1 MSSRMLRRL
10 DPSSEL
16 ELLAEVSQLVTQ
28 FDMQRV
34 LGRVIRLVANAVG
47 ATQAHLFLHPNYE
60 LDWRNI
66 FQTDRLDPDTIF
78 TASVGGLDS
87 GLPGLAAQER
97 KGLLVR
103 DTMMDDRRYVFGN
116 ELGDGQ
122 SALAVPLI
130 CNQDMM
136 AVLLLLHPKPEHFT
150 ENHLRLVQI
159 AMNQASVAVHNAR
172 LENHVRSGRH
182 QFQAVLHAVNNPMLV
197 LDRSGIVQMMNAAAN
212 RYFTEAQM
220 GLQIGRNLY
229 DVVQGDSAFTKI
241 LNIIADPPSG
251 ETHWLFKTHSEQR
264 NLHFDVLMSEW
275 ENPMQGESGFVVM
288 MHDVTTLIELDRF
301 KNDMLRMAS
310 HDLRS
315 PLALITG
322 YCDVIEMDL
331 PPDMPNLLQYLDAVR
346 RTTTR
351 MDNLLTDLLRIER
364 IQSSPLELHQP
375 IVMETLLTTIMENS
389 QPGASQKNQQL
400 LTDFHDLP
408 EKIIADPIMI
418 REAMENLV
426 SNAIKYTPDNGQIIV
441 RVFSRETALY
451 FVVEDNGVGIG
462 PEHLPKLFTSFYR
475 AKQAGTEHIDGTGVG
490 LSLVKTV
497 VERHQGKVWVESEV
511 GVGSQFGFWLPL
523 STS

>member
-10 DPSSEL
+10 DPSSDL
-16 ELLAEVSQLVTQ
+16 ELLAEVAQLLTQ

-34 LGRVIRLVANAVG
+34 LGRVIRLIANAVG
-47 ATQAHLFLHPNYE
+47 ASRAHLFLHPNYE

-87 GLPGLAAQER
+87 GLPGLAVEER
-97 KGLLVR
+97 SGILVR
-103 DTMMDDRRYVFGN
+103 DVMMDDRRYVFGS
-116 ELGDGQ
+116 ELRDAQ

-130 CNQDMM
+130 CNQDLM

-150 ENHLRLVQI
+150 DNHFRLVQI

-197 LDRSGIVQMMNAAAN
+197 LNREGQVQMMNAAAE
-212 RYFTEAQM
+212 RYFAAAEIRPK
-220 GLQIGRNLY
+220 LGRKL
-229 DVVQGDSAFTKI
+229 VETVQDDTAFNRI
-241 LNIIADPPSG
+241 IDIIATPPSG
-251 ETHWLFKTHSEQR
+251 EDHWLFKAHSEQR
-264 NLHFDVLMSEW
+264 NLHFDVLMSVW

-331 PPDMPNLLQYLDAVR
+331 PPDMPQLLGYLEAVR

-351 MDNLLTDLLRIER
+351 VDNLLTDLLRIER
-364 IQSSPLELHQP
+364 IQSSPLELYQP
-375 IVMETLLTTIMENS
+375 INVEAMLATIIENS
-389 QPGASQKNQQL
+389 LPGANQKQQQL
-400 LTDFHDLP
+400 LMDFHDLP
-408 EKIIADPIMI
+408 EQIVADPIMI
-418 REAMENLV
+418 REAMENFV
-426 SNAIKYTPDNGQIIV
+426 SNAVKYTPDAGQIIV
-441 RVFSRETALY
+441 RAFARGTAFY

-462 PEHLPKLFTSFYR
+462 EEHLPKLFTSFYR

-497 VERHQGKVWVESEV
+497 VERHQGKVWVESQV
-511 GVGSQFGFWLPL
+511 GIGSQFGFWLPL
-523 STS
+523 SS

>member
-34 LGRVIRLVANAVG
+34 LGKVIRLVANAVG
-47 ATQAHLFLHPNYE
+47 ATRAHLFLHPNYE

-66 FQTDRLDPDTIF
+66 FQTDRLDPDTVF
-78 TASVGGLDS
+78 SASVGGLES

-103 DTMMDDRRYVFGN
+103 DAMMDDRRYAFGD
-116 ELGDGQ
+116 ELRDGQ

-150 ENHLRLVQI
+150 DNHLRLVQI

-172 LENHVRSGRH
+172 LENHVRSGKH

-197 LDRSGIVQMMNAAAN
+197 LDRSGIIQMMNAAAN
-212 RYFTEAQM
+212 RYFTEART

-229 DVVQGDSAFTKI
+229 DFAQGDSAFTKI
-241 LNIIADPPSG
+241 LDIIAYPPSG
-251 ETHWLFKTHSEQR
+251 ETHWLFKAHSEQR

-275 ENPMQGESGFVVM
+275 ENPIQGESGYVVM
-288 MHDVTTLIELDRF
+288 MHDVTNLIELDRF

-331 PPDMPNLLQYLDAVR
+331 PPDMPNLLGYLDAVR

-375 IVMETLLTTIMENS
+375 IVLATLLATIMEHS

-408 EKIIADPIMI
+408 EQIIADPIMI

-451 FVVEDNGVGIG
+451 FVVEDNGMGIG

>member
-1 MSSRMLRRL
+1 MTSRMLRRL

-34 LGRVIRLVANAVG
+34 LGRVIRLVANNVG

-78 TASVGGLDS
+78 SASVGGIDS

-103 DTMMDDRRYVFGN
+103 DTMMDDRRYVFGDEMRN
-116 ELGDGQ
+116 AQ

-136 AVLLLLHPKPEHFT
+136 AVVLLLHPRPEHFT

-172 LENHVRSGRH
+172 LENHVLSGRQ

-197 LDRSGIVQMMNAAAN
+197 LDRQGNIQMMNASAN
-212 RYFTEAQM
+212 RFFAEADIRR
-220 GLQIGRNLY
+220 QIGRNLY
-229 DVVQGDSAFTKI
+229 DIAQGDSAFTKI
-241 LNIIADPPSG
+241 LSIIADPPAH
-251 ETHWLFKTHSEQR
+251 EDHWLFKAHSEQR

-275 ENPMQGESGFVVM
+275 ENPMQGESGYVVM

-331 PPDMPNLLQYLDAVR
+331 PLDIPNLHQYLDAVR

-364 IQSSPLELHQP
+364 FQSSPVELYQP
-375 IVMETLLTTIMENS
+375 IVVESLLATIIEHTL
-389 QPGASQKNQQL
+389 PGAAQKNQQL
-400 LTDFHDLP
+400 MTDFHDLP
-408 EKIIADPIMI
+408 EHIVADPVMI

-426 SNAIKYTPDNGQIIV
+426 SNAVKYTPDNGQILV
-441 RVFSRETALY
+441 RAFRRETSFY
-451 FVVEDNGVGIG
+451 FVVEDNGIGIG
-462 PEHLPKLFTSFYR
+462 PEHMPKLFTSFYR

-523 STS
+523 A

>member
-10 DPSSEL
+10 DPSSDL
-16 ELLAEVSQLVTQ
+16 ELLAEVSQLLTN

-34 LGRVIRLVANAVG
+34 LGRVIRLIANAVG
-47 ATQAHLFLHPNYE
+47 ANRAHLFLHPNYE

-78 TASVGGLDS
+78 SASVGGLDS

-97 KGLLVR
+97 SGLLVR
-103 DTMMDDRRYVFGN
+103 DVMMDDHRYTFGN
-116 ELGDGQ
+116 ELRDAQ

-150 ENHLRLVQI
+150 DNHLRLVQI
-159 AMNQASVAVHNAR
+159 TMNQASVAVHNAR

-197 LDRSGIVQMMNAAAN
+197 LDREGSVQMMNAAAE
-212 RYFTEAQM
+212 RYFAEAKI
-220 GLQIGRNLY
+220 GLKIGRQLV
-229 DVVQGDSAFTKI
+229 DTVQDDSAFTRI
-241 LNIIADPPSG
+241 LNIIDEPPRG
-251 ETHWLFKTHSEQR
+251 ESRWLFKAHSEQR

-331 PPDMPNLLQYLDAVR
+331 PPGIPNLLGYLEAVR

-364 IQSSPLELHQP
+364 IQSSPMELYEP
-375 IVMETLLTTIMENS
+375 IVITNLLSTVIEHTEPS
-389 QPGASQKNQQL
+389 AAQKGQSL
-400 LTDFHDLP
+400 TTDFHDLP
-408 EKIIADPIMI
+408 EFLLADTVMI
-418 REAMENLV
+418 REAMENLI

-441 RVFSRETALY
+441 SAFSRGTAFY

-497 VERHQGKVWVESEV
+497 IERHQGKVWVESEV

-523 STS
+523 PS

>member
-34 LGRVIRLVANAVG
+34 LGRVIRLVANNVG
-47 ATQAHLFLHPNYE
+47 ATRAHLFLHPSYE

-78 TASVGGLDS
+78 SASVGGIDS

-103 DTMMDDRRYVFGN
+103 DTMMDDRRYAFGDEMRN
-116 ELGDGQ
+116 GQ

-136 AVLLLLHPKPEHFT
+136 AVVLLLHPKPEHFT
-150 ENHLRLVQI
+150 DNHLRLVQI

-172 LENHVRSGRH
+172 LENHVRSGRQ

-197 LDRSGIVQMMNAAAN
+197 LDRQGNIQMMNDAAN
-212 RYFTEAQM
+212 RFFGDTDIRQ
-220 GLQIGRNLY
+220 QIGRNLY
-229 DVVQGDSAFTKI
+229 DIAQGDTAFTKI
-241 LNIIADPPSG
+241 LNIIADPPAG
-251 ETHWLFKTHSEQR
+251 KDHWLFKAHSEQR

-275 ENPMQGESGFVVM
+275 ENPMQGESGYVVM

-331 PPDMPNLLQYLDAVR
+331 PPDIPNLHQYLDAVR

-364 IQSSPLELHQP
+364 IQSSPLELYQP
-375 IVMETLLTTIMENS
+375 ILVESLLGTIIEHTL
-389 QPGASQKNQQL
+389 PGATQKNQQL

-408 EKIIADPIMI
+408 ERIVVDPVMI

-426 SNAIKYTPDNGQIIV
+426 SNAVKYTPDNGQILV
-441 RVFSRETALY
+441 RAFRRETAFY
-451 FVVEDNGVGIG
+451 FVVEDNGLGIG

-523 STS
+523 T

>member
-10 DPSSEL
+10 DPSSDL
-16 ELLAEVSQLVTQ
+16 ELIAEVSQLVTQ

-34 LGRVIRLVANAVG
+34 LGKVIRLVANAVG
-47 ATQAHLFLHPNYE
+47 ATRAHLFLHPTYE

-78 TASVGGLDS
+78 SASVGGLDS

-103 DTMMDDRRYVFGN
+103 DVMMDDRRYAFGK
-116 ELGDGQ
+116 ELRDDQ

-136 AVLLLLHPKPEHFT
+136 AVLMLLHPKPEHFT
-150 ENHLRLVQI
+150 DKHLQIVQI
-159 AMNQASVAVHNAR
+159 TMNQASVAVHNAR

-197 LDRSGIVQMMNAAAN
+197 LDRNGNVQMMNDAAN
-212 RYFTEAQM
+212 RFFDNAQM
-220 GLQIGRNLY
+220 PLKSGSYLPE
-229 DVVQGDSAFTKI
+229 VVGDDSAFARI
-241 LNIIADPPSG
+241 LSIIADPPHNES
-251 ETHWLFKTHSEQR
+251 HWLFKAHSEHL

-288 MHDVTTLIELDRF
+288 MHDVTNLIELDRF

-331 PPDMPNLLQYLDAVR
+331 PPDIPNIHTYLDAVR

-364 IQSSPLELHQP
+364 IQSSPMELYEP
-375 IVMETLLTTIMENS
+375 IVVPNLLATVIEHTE
-389 QPGASQKNQQL
+389 PGAAQKGQTL
-400 LTDFHDLP
+400 TTDFHDLP
-408 EKIIADPIMI
+408 EYLLADTIMI
-418 REAMENLV
+418 REAMENFV
-426 SNAIKYTPDNGQIIV
+426 SNAIKYTPDGGHITV
-441 RVFSRETALY
+441 RAFSRGTALY
-451 FVVEDNGVGIG
+451 FIVEDNGIGIG

-497 VERHQGKVWVESEV
+497 IERHQGKVWVESEV

-523 STS
+523 NS